1 MDTGLTEQV
10 WDGVRNLQDQQFSS
24 KSYAVD
30 L

>member
-10 WDGVRNLQDQQFSS
+10 WDGGTNLQDQQFSS
-24 KSYAVD
+24 KAYAVD